1 VLKIRRKNALAEHII
16 MSFKSKTAQA
26 QIVAFYNNQWLNI
39 PFQSIDTAFV
49 FPLTHEIAD
58 ELERVGGEAHPI
70 IQTGLEELETATS
83 RFTNECIFIDYKP
96 VAAAS
101 SYALPRV
108 MLEFV
113 ARSTGAPANVHEIR
127 CDIEEYIEEVSFPV
141 AHPRVMELARIFWE
155 KATAIHVYC
164 AQGGTG
170 LHDRFSRHLHDL
182 MRLEEAGFID
192 HAIQARDIAE
202 AVALHKSAFFIEKD
216 SAGNR
221 IDYTAAVRGGLCL
234 VPEEQAKEALRT
246 DYQRMVDDG
255 LLMEDA
261 EPFDHLIEACG
272 KIQVKAN
279 SILHPEGSQRRL

>member
-1 VLKIRRKNALAEHII
+1 
-16 MSFKSKTAQA
+16 
-26 QIVAFYNNQWLNI
+26 
-39 PFQSIDTAFV
+39 V